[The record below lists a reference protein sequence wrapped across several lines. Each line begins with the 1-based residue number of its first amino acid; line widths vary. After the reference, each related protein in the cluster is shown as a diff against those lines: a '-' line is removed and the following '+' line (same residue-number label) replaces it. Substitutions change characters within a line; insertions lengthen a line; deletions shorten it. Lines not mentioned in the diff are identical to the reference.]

1 MPIVNTWHTMKDMVD
16 STRKVTK
23 RKIGLSPL
31 LRKLRISQIPIRL
44 SFLNAESNSIAIE
57 FGRFSRFNFYYYSDI
72 NKDKVYL
79 DIISEIAIEISLG
92 NIDGMHLIGV

>member
-1 MPIVNTWHTMKDMVD
+1 MHIVNTWHTMKAMVD
-16 STRKVTK
+16 STKKAMK
-23 RKIGLSPL
+23 RKIGLSL
-31 LRKLRISQIPIRL
+31 LQRKLRISQIPTRL
-44 SFLNAESNSIAIE
+44 SFLNAESNSIVIE

-72 NKDKVYL
+72 KRDRVYL

>member
-1 MPIVNTWHTMKDMVD
+1 MPIVNTWHTMKDMVG

-23 RKIGLSPL
+23 RKIGLSL
-31 LRKLRISQIPIRL
+31 LQRKLRINQIPIRL
-44 SFLNAESNSIAIE
+44 SFLNAESNSIVIE
-57 FGRFSRFNFYYYSDI
+57 FGRFSRFNFYYYSYI
-72 NKDKVYL
+72 KKDGVYL